1 MKIEKKL
8 KKLGIEEKQELTK
21 EEKESVAQ
29 KVTDLL
35 IESFKILEQDKN
47 EIQNKLNQAPMFYA
61 KIQKN
66 ISNVNYIY
74 ENSKI
79 YFSEDINLNQITDT
93 IIHEFIHYLQDLRK
107 RNGKLKRI
115 GLCNFNELSIKGLG
129 MNEASVQYISSK
141 AIKRQPS
148 LVKKYNLVLKTI
160 SPSYYPIM
168 TNLIEQIVALLGE
181 NELVKAVIK
190 NEQDFS
196 DLFFNTFEG
205 NAQSIINNF
214 DNIIQLNNEIKND
227 KKQEEI
233 VSLYIETQ
241 DIIMKTYFEKMLK
254 LIDTVEDVDNLSEKL
269 NKFMQITGKVEING
283 YMHNNCEIFK
293 SYMTNKLDK
302 KMISLYKEKSKTAL
316 AIVYT
321 GRLNKIIQKIKS
333 YFRV

>member
-8 KKLGIEEKQELTK
+8 KKLGIEEKQELTN
-21 EEKESVAQ
+21 EEKESVSQ

-35 IESFKILEQDKN
+35 VESFRILEQDKN
-47 EIQNKLNQAPMFYA
+47 EIQNKLKQAPMFYA
-61 KIQKN
+61 NIKKN
-66 ISNVNYIY
+66 ISDVNYIY
-74 ENSKI
+74 ENGKI
-79 YFSEDINLNQITDT
+79 YFSENINLENITDT
-93 IIHEFIHYLQDLRK
+93 IIHEIIHYIQDYRK
-107 RNGKLKRI
+107 KGKLKRI

-141 AIKRQPS
+141 AIKRQQS

-168 TNLIEQIVALLGE
+168 TNLIEQIVILLGE

-190 NEQDFS
+190 NEQNFS

-205 NAQSIINNF
+205 NAQSITNNF

-241 DIIMKTYFEKMLK
+241 DIIMKTYFEKMIK
-254 LIDTVEDVDNLSEKL
+254 LIDTVEDVENLSEKL
-269 NKFMQITGKVEING
+269 NKYIQITGKVEING

-321 GRLNKIIQKIKS
+321 NRLSKIIQKIKS

>member
-8 KKLGIEEKQELTK
+8 KKLGIEEKQELTN
-21 EEKESVAQ
+21 EEKESVSQ

-35 IESFKILEQDKN
+35 VESFRILEQDKN
-47 EIQNKLNQAPMFYA
+47 EIQNKLKQAPMFYA
-61 KIQKN
+61 NIKKN
-66 ISNVNYIY
+66 ISDVNYIY
-74 ENSKI
+74 ENGKI
-79 YFSEDINLNQITDT
+79 YFSENINLENITDT
-93 IIHEFIHYLQDLRK
+93 IIHEIIHYIQDYRK
-107 RNGKLKRI
+107 KGKLKRI

-141 AIKRQPS
+141 AIKRQQS

-168 TNLIEQIVALLGE
+168 TNLIEQIVILLGE

-190 NEQDFS
+190 NEQNFS

-241 DIIMKTYFEKMLK
+241 DIIMKTYFEKMIK
-254 LIDTVEDVDNLSEKL
+254 LIDTVEDVENLSEKL
-269 NKFMQITGKVEING
+269 NKYIQITGKVEING

-321 GRLNKIIQKIKS
+321 NRLSKIIQKIKS

>member
-1 MKIEKKL
+1 MKVDKKL
-8 KKLGIEEKQELTK
+8 KKIGIEEKQELTK
-21 EEKESVAQ
+21 EEKESVAK

-35 IESFKILEQDKN
+35 VESFEILEQDKN

-79 YFSEDINLNQITDT
+79 YFAEDINLNQITDT

-129 MNEASVQYISSK
+129 MNEAAVQYISSK

-168 TNLIEQIVALLGE
+168 TNLMEQIVVLLGE

-254 LIDTVEDVDNLSEKL
+254 LIDSVEDVENISEKL
-269 NKFMQITGKVEING
+269 NKYMKITGKVEING
-283 YMHNNCEIFK
+283 YMYNNCEIFK